1 MRKIGIHWRII
12 VSVISIVLFGGSVAK
27 ADLTIEECVRKAE
40 NNYPLIARY
49 DLLHALSEIDLSDV
63 SKDWLPRVSVYGQAT
78 AQNVVPSYPEALTGM
93 LQQMGQEVK
102 GLGKIQYK
110 LGVDV
115 SQTVWDG
122 GVARERR
129 RLIQAQESI
138 DKATLDIELYSVR
151 QRVENYYFAIL
162 LAEGQLE
169 SNRIMLELLS
179 ANIEKINSMVRNGVA
194 MQADADMME
203 ARRLAVSQTNV
214 SIRSSISGL
223 RRMLGLFMGENVD
236 SEVLS
241 IPTPVLPCSDECL
254 RPELQLIDK
263 RLEVNNVS
271 LSFSDTSL
279 RPKIGFFAQA
289 YYGYPGMDY
298 FKSMMTRD
306 LSFNLLAGVRLSWN
320 IDSFYTRGNTRRK
333 IGLRK
338 SEIENTRDVFLFN
351 TQLQTEG
358 ARETIEGLREIIAD
372 DARIVS
378 LSASVR
384 KAAESQLDNGIVDVT
399 ALLSK
404 ISDENE
410 AKVASTL
417 HEIQLAQEIYRLKY
431 LLNR

>member
-12 VSVISIVLFGGSVAK
+12 VSAMSIALFGGSGAK
-27 ADLTIEECVRKAE
+27 AELTIEECVRKAE

-49 DLLHALSEIDLSDV
+49 DLLHAFSEIDLSDIN
-63 SKDWLPRVSVYGQAT
+63 KDWLPRISVYGQAT
-78 AQNVVPSYPEALTGM
+78 AQNVVPSYPEALTGI

-102 GLGKIQYK
+102 GLGKVQYK
-110 LGVDV
+110 LGVDI

-129 RLIQAQESI
+129 RLIKAQEGV
-138 DKATLDIELYSVR
+138 DKATLDVELYSVR

-179 ANIEKINSMVRNGVA
+179 ANMEKINSMVRNGVA
-194 MQADADMME
+194 MQADADMMK
-203 ARRLAVSQTNV
+203 ARLLAVSQTNV
-214 SIRSSISGL
+214 KLRSALSGL
-223 RRMLGLFMGENVD
+223 RRMLGLFMGEDLD

-241 IPTPVLPCSDECL
+241 IPNPELPYGDECL
-254 RPELQLIDK
+254 RPELKLLDK

-271 LSFSDTSL
+271 LLFSNTSL
-279 RPKIGFFAQA
+279 RPKMGFFAQA

-306 LSFNLLAGVRLSWN
+306 LSFNLLAGVRLSWS

-333 IGLRK
+333 IGLAK
-338 SEIENTRDVFLFN
+338 SEIENSRDVFLFN
-351 TQLQTEG
+351 THLQTEG
-358 ARETIEGLREIIAD
+358 ARETIEGLRDIIDD
-372 DARIVS
+372 DARIVA
-378 LSASVR
+378 LSANVR

-410 AKVASTL
+410 AKVAATL

-431 LLNR
+431 ILNR